1 MAATT
6 SSASIL
12 PAGHLRQRD
21 IHREQ
26 HLERWWVQEILKNGL
41 NTCTRNRGIGQ
52 RRDRQGHKSPTPPR
66 LHRSLRWITLSKFHI
81 LQQWV
86 YHLGWSRKKSS
97 QGPFSGKW
105 SCLDLGRASSR
116 QGSSPS
122 SSWGRYIQLHHR
134 SFPRAQTEEL
144 NYKKSNGKQ
153 DSWG

>member
-21 IHREQ
+21 IHLEQ

-41 NTCTRNRGIGQ
+41 NTCTRNRGIGR

-86 YHLGWSRKKSS
+86 YHLGLFHHS
-97 QGPFSGKW
+97 
-105 SCLDLGRASSR
+105 DLARR
-116 QGSSPS
+116 F
-122 SSWGRYIQLHHR
+122 HHR
-134 SFPRAQTEEL
+134 HWEANWYMVSSLVITRALFASFYCPTTRSY
-144 NYKKSNGKQ
+144 YKYIGGSTSKFLMNSVNFAKTQ
-153 DSWG
+153 